1 MKKNTVVIKI
11 CIINVFKNVF
21 ILYRVFNFS
30 VYCGIVIRV
39 ESFCLKREKH
49 VFSRNFEFLSLG
61 NFADGSGRFLMGEGL
76 RGEKESS
83 DPVDVHIYK
92 SKSIFTIIRNFFLT
106 IFWHQTITLL
116 TCSNF
121 FCTYLLVL

>member
-1 MKKNTVVIKI
+1 MY
-11 CIINVFKNVF
+11 VFKNVF
-21 ILYRVFNFS
+21 ILYRVSNFS

-49 VFSRNFEFLSLG
+49 VFSSNFAFLSLG

-76 RGEKESS
+76 RGERESS

-92 SKSIFTIIRNFFLT
+92 SKSIFTIISNFFLT